1 MKSIFPSYFCSLI
14 TPPNKDE
21 MLKGIKNAKIDKK
34 QEISW
39 NKICRVKVDVL
50 HPDEI
55 IALLSPSLSMFF
67 REWGFGERKIELLNV
82 WKNTYKKGM
91 YQEVH
96 DHLPHDIS
104 GCIFFEDYNKDS
116 GKFYFQNRH
125 SSDIGYRWKKVFD
138 DMNQPLISAEPRYKK
153 GDIIF
158 FPSHMLHGVTTVLT
172 RERITVSFNIN
183 FI

>member
-82 WKNTYKKGM
+82 WKNTLRKECIKKFM
-91 YQEVH
+91 
-96 DHLPHDIS
+96 IIWRM
-104 GCIFFEDYNKDS
+104 IFLD
-116 GKFYFQNRH
+116 
-125 SSDIGYRWKKVFD
+125 
-138 DMNQPLISAEPRYKK
+138 
-153 GDIIF
+153 
-158 FPSHMLHGVTTVLT
+158 
-172 RERITVSFNIN
+172 VSFSKIIIKILVS
-183 FI
+183 FIFRIDIHQILAIDGKRFLMI